1 MKKSKPKAAIS
12 FLQEFSI
19 PLMLG
24 VVVALGFANIAP
36 DTYHDLVHGSVMDYF
51 VSHDEGH
58 DSGHHADAGDHADFG
73 GHADAGHGATS
84 SHALADSSHGV
95 HGGGEN
101 TAAERT
107 HSDSKHASHS
117 HGEHSETHADQH
129 LVSTDGHESHSSWTH
144 FFSMHFLVNE
154 LFMVFFFGIAAK
166 EITEA
171 CLPGGSLNP
180 VSKAINPLMGTIG
193 GVIGPVATFLFL
205 NWMMGEPAWANGWGI
220 PTATDIAL
228 AWLAAR
234 CIFGAGHPAI
244 TFLLLLAVADDAI
257 GLGIIAIAYPDPSHP
272 TQWLNALW
280 IIPGMISAFAL
291 RKFNI
296 QSWLPYVAIGGAF
309 CWWGLYSA
317 HLHPALTLVFI
328 VPFLPAPKRD
338 HGLFVNTPE
347 NSDGSH
353 DHAHGNSPLEKFE
366 HDMKMFVDFGLFF
379 FAFANAGVSFSGI
392 SGLTWI
398 LLSALIVGKCL
409 GISLFS
415 GLASLVGCKLPDGM
429 NWRHLIVA
437 SLIAGIGLTVA
448 LFVSGQAF
456 TDPLTQG
463 AAKMGSLFS
472 AFAFLA
478 AYVAARMFGIS
489 GGKGEAV
496 TTDASQ
502 TESPSETPT
511 ESIQETG
518 QGESNLGNS
527 NLGNSQQSDVQE
539 QPVFPSVS
547 TSGTSTV
554 PMSSTFG
561 EDTTV

>member
-1 MKKSKPKAAIS
+1 MKKNRPRAAIS

-19 PLMLG
+19 PLILG
-24 VVVALGFANIAP
+24 VVVALGFANVAP
-36 DTYHDLVHGSVMDYF
+36 DMYHDLVHGSVMDCF
-51 VSHDEGH
+51 VSHD
-58 DSGHHADAGDHADFG
+58 ADHV
-73 GHADAGHGATS
+73 AGHGTIDG
-84 SHALADSSHGV
+84 HAVDFHHDAHDSHGI
-95 HGGGEN
+95 
-101 TAAERT
+101 AESSDV
-107 HSDSKHASHS
+107 HSDLSHS
-117 HGEHSETHADQH
+117 EHGHSEHDHSELAGTQADQH
-129 LVSTDGHESHSSWTH
+129 LVSDEDHGSHSSWTQ

-193 GVIGPVATFLFL
+193 GVVGPVATFLFL

-347 NSDGSH
+347 NANHSDGHS
-353 DHAHGNSPLEKFE
+353 HGNVSPLEKFE

-398 LLSALIVGKCL
+398 LLAALIVGKCL

-415 GLASLVGCKLPDGM
+415 GLASLMGCKLPDGM

-478 AYVAARMFGIS
+478 AYVAARMLGIVGS
-489 GGKGEAV
+489 KTDAV
-496 TTDASQ
+496 TADENQIETQFESSQ
-502 TESPSETPT
+502 GAEQAETNLD
-511 ESIQETG
+511 
-518 QGESNLGNS
+518 ESN
-527 NLGNSQQSDVQE
+527 
-539 QPVFPSVS
+539 QPVVEVQPIFPAAAA
-547 TSGTSTV
+547 GDAV
-554 PMSSTFG
+554 PSTFG
-561 EDTTV
+561 EDVTV